1 MSDDFSY
8 DPVTVID
15 ERSASGE
22 TAEVF
27 ADIRAT
33 MAIPLVTSIWRGL
46 AGMDD
51 SLAQVWRLAKP
62 LYLCGMPERAL
73 ARCVAQTPLPAPP
86 PPSAA
91 QLSCIGLSATDIDAA
106 RTIIAAYNRSNGMNL
121 MALSALVI
129 PPVENGD
136 TDTVASAKL
145 SRPNWPVF
153 PPLLAQ
159 ADIAATTWSMVRE
172 VNAFGA
178 ANIDANVATLWRHL
192 AHWPALLALVHA
204 SFCAHQG
211 DGSIR
216 VATQSMVALARSEG
230 ARMAHLRPAQLGISP
245 AANATITAYVT
256 TTTQVVRMVTMG
268 HALAAWLERPQQ
280 TQQ

>member
-8 DPVTVID
+8 DPVTAID
-15 ERSASGE
+15 ERSATGE
-22 TAEVF
+22 TAELF

-62 LYLCGMPERAL
+62 LYLSRMPERAL

-91 QLSCIGLSATDIDAA
+91 QLSGIGLSDIGSA

-121 MALSALVI
+121 MALSALI
-129 PPVENGD
+129 TPPVDIDD
-136 TDTVASAKL
+136 TDTAASVKL
-145 SRPNWPVF
+145 RKPNWPVF

-159 ADIAATTWSMVRE
+159 ANIAPTTWSMVRD

-192 AHWPALLALVHA
+192 AHWPALLGLIHA
-204 SFCAHQG
+204 SFGAYQR